1 MLELCNH
8 ISAYIFCNSSTSK
21 KPFSLP
27 SSCPHL
33 MMMMMIYLKPNFTTK
48 NQGYNRAQLI
58 QSSLKFCPDGCDSPA
73 LRGAGVLFGYCFC
86 VVNSEFLLLLIPP
99 NRQEGGGGGGEVLVR
114 AQEQPA
120 RGGTKLWRLPRL
132 PDVPSGTQAPP
143 PQFNCRPRH
152 RRRQQ
157 QLNLLGSTPPSSLEM
172 GAGSSSAAS
181 KGRRDSPSS
190 GTSALTQTSVPSG
203 AHSLRIQDLEAQVR
217 ELKARAVPAPAP
229 SPPNVPADA
238 AASPPPQLPPLD
250 DSRMTPALALTAAD
264 LRARFTTAS
273 SDAQALMRTMR
284 DIRMEWDLLPL
295 MPSQSGMWHSCEM
308 LPFTLHPAA
317 AHHLTASAS
326 AQPPFLPSQ

>member
-157 QLNLLGSTPPSSLEM
+157 QLNPLGSTPPSSQRLKWAPDLLQPLQR
-172 GAGSSSAAS
+172 GDATHHLAA
-181 KGRRDSPSS
+181 
-190 GTSALTQTSVPSG
+190 
-203 AHSLRIQDLEAQVR
+203 
-217 ELKARAVPAPAP
+217 
-229 SPPNVPADA
+229 
-238 AASPPPQLPPLD
+238 PPPSLKHPCH
-250 DSRMTPALALTAAD
+250 
-264 LRARFTTAS
+264 LRLSLFVSKTSKRKCAS
-273 SDAQALMRTMR
+273 
-284 DIRMEWDLLPL
+284 
-295 MPSQSGMWHSCEM
+295 
-308 LPFTLHPAA
+308 
-317 AHHLTASAS
+317 
-326 AQPPFLPSQ
+326 